1 MRRLMIAMAVLVAA
15 CSTSP
20 TLTAP
25 TTAPPDEPGLVSDER
40 LFVAFLREWSADQ
53 PHLTM
58 IDQSTDAE
66 LIELG
71 EVTCEHFS
79 LGGTARSLFDI
90 AVDAFDGDQLL
101 LDESATITGASVA
114 LLCPE
119 HYDDLADEGVL
130 P

>member
-1 MRRLMIAMAVLVAA
+1 M
-15 CSTSP
+15 
-20 TLTAP
+20 
-25 TTAPPDEPGLVSDER
+25 SDER

-58 IDQSTDAE
+58 IDESTDAE
-66 LIELG
+66 LIEFG
-71 EVTCEHFS
+71 EVICEHFS